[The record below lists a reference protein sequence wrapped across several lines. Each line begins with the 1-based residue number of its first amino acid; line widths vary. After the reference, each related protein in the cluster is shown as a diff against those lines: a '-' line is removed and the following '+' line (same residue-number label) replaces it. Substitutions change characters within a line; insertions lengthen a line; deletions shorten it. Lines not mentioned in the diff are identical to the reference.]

1 MYHLILEGLFF
12 IHNICWNRHCYWW
25 NNRWLYHSYGDRH
38 CCIIISYEGRYKFNY
53 LLCVSF
59 LRIVVSSTYC
69 AVFLFF
75 FYLALCT
82 ICCQFLSF
90 IHSWLSLRFP
100 LTEIYFVMYLLFKQT
115 SFNKIFSNKRFY
127 VWLTSS
133 RAWPTEVNGSLYE
146 RWPMSLFRVSHSFF
160 ISV

>member
-12 IHNICWNRHCYWW
+12 MHNICWNRHCYWW

-53 LLCVSF
+53 LVYVSF
-59 LRIVVSSTYC
+59 LRRVVSNTYC
-69 AVFLFF
+69 VVFLFCLTWLCVPYVASF
-75 FYLALCT
+75 SRLSILDCHFAFLLPKCTLYCIYYL
-82 ICCQFLSF
+82 
-90 IHSWLSLRFP
+90 
-100 LTEIYFVMYLLFKQT
+100 KKT
-115 SFNKIFSNKRFY
+115 SSNKIFCNKRFY
-127 VWLTSS
+127 VWVTIS

-146 RWPMSLFRVSHSFF
+146 RWQMSLFRLSHSFF

>member
-1 MYHLILEGLFF
+1 MYHLILAGLFF

-146 RWPMSLFRVSHSFF
+146 R
-160 ISV
+160 

>member
-25 NNRWLYHSYGDRH
+25 NDRWLYHSYGDRH

-59 LRIVVSSTYC
+59 LRIVVSNTYC

-146 RWPMSLFRVSHSFF
+146 R
-160 ISV
+160 